1 MDFQKF
7 KENSL
12 KMSTLLLIIP
22 AIDSYRY
29 RNKSLFYW
37 AFTVYIVS
45 ILNHWKLWK
54 WGRTIDVLVVRS
66 GVIYVYWCY
75 FKYLHSYKNLH
86 IPALILINKLLYLL
100 SIYFD
105 NNIIHSVSH
114 INYLYIYHI
123 LNIKLA
129 KIFHPRLLN

>member
-1 MDFQKF
+1 MYLQKIN
-7 KENSL
+7 ENSL

-37 AFTVYIVS
+37 AFTIYIVS

-54 WGRTIDVLVVRS
+54 WGRAIDILVVRS

-86 IPALILINKLLYLL
+86 IPALLLINKLLYLL

>member
-1 MDFQKF
+1 MYLQKIN
-7 KENSL
+7 ENSL

-37 AFTVYIVS
+37 AFTIYIVS

-54 WGRTIDVLVVRS
+54 WGRTIDILVVRS

-86 IPALILINKLLYLL
+86 IPALLIINKLLYLL

-114 INYLYIYHI
+114 LNYLYIYHI
-123 LNIKLA
+123 LNIKFA
-129 KIFHPRLLN
+129 KIFHPKLLN